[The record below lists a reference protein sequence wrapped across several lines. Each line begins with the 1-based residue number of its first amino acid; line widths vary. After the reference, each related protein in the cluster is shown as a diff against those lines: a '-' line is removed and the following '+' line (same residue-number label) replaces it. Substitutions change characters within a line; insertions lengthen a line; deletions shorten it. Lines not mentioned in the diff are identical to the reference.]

1 MSLVLVFVSLVNIAI
16 GLYVLFENPRR
27 HQNRAFAVFSICVA
41 GWVLA
46 VVACI
51 AGEGPHIAAPRLAFA
66 VGGMVPVSLA
76 VMLETLSAHSQ
87 FRPSVVTKWLIASGG
102 VMSLLS
108 FTPYLVVF
116 ASKAQGEL
124 RIVYGPLHTVF
135 GIYVVAG
142 FSLVAYRLLR
152 AYRMSQGELRLQV
165 RLLAFGLLCPALFAI
180 VTNIALP
187 GVLGT
192 SWTSTYGP
200 FASLLMMGVLAHA
213 IIRHRLMNFRIVLK
227 RGVVYLAAFF
237 VAGFVLLA
245 LLLGSNS
252 LVRDHHTVPAREI
265 MLALLVA
272 FFFSPLKDS
281 IRRAFDRYLYREPY
295 DYKQTI
301 SQASRALSTTIALP
315 ALLERLGHVVDTTLR
330 PEGYAIYLL
339 DEEDEEFGRAFG
351 AGAIEWPDRLP
362 VDTTLLTGAARE
374 GKPVFRDELRT
385 GEPVLAEMQRLGTEV
400 VIALLAEARVFGLLA
415 IGPKRSGDPYYS
427 DDADL
432 LTTLANQSA
441 VAIRNAQTHQQVLE
455 AHEYIQK
462 ILATIE
468 SGVISVS
475 ARGRIRLFNRAAEV
489 MTGTPAD
496 GLRGQPIGHLRG
508 PLGRLLEN
516 TLADGESRS
525 QIEMALPDAA
535 GQIVPLMC
543 STAPLRTSDGIL
555 TGAVAVV
562 SDLSRLKELEREKRR
577 VERLAALESIA
588 SGLVHEIR
596 NPLVAIKTFTQLLPT
611 RAGDPSFGQDVAR
624 VTDREVSRIED
635 LLGRFR
641 TLAAPPSQALVE
653 VDVAEPL
660 QATIE
665 LLRGQMEQRQ
675 IRLRYVADGPT
686 RPVLGD
692 ASQLEQLF
700 LNVCLNA
707 LEAMET
713 GGELTIRLADLCAAG
728 GTTLLVEVSD
738 TGTGIA
744 EDLLPNIF
752 NPFVTTKARGSGLG
766 LAICR
771 SIADA
776 HRATLV
782 ARNHIGR
789 PGSTFTLEFPVIVA
803 SSASTFA

>member
-1 MSLVLVFVSLVNIAI
+1 MAIGGLIPLTSVLFVNRFSPSKHGQRALALFTPVSLLLSILSVTPLVVVSLDRSDGSSRITQGPLYLAFALHVLLCFSYAI
-16 GLYVLFENPRR
+16 GLLYSRY
-27 HQNRAFAVFSICVA
+27 RAADEPLRSH
-41 GWVLA
+41 LK
-46 VVACI
+46 
-51 AGEGPHIAAPRLAFA
+51 RLLWALGIPIA
-66 VGGMVPVSLA
+66 VG
-76 VMLETLSAHSQ
+76 T
-87 FRPSVVTKWLIASGG
+87 TTN
-102 VMSLLS
+102 LLLPLFFKS
-108 FTPYLVVF
+108 YAL
-116 ASKAQGEL
+116 GN
-124 RIVYGPLHTVF
+124 YGPCFTIVM
-135 GIYVVAG
+135 VV
-142 FSLVAYRLLR
+142 V
-152 AYRMSQGELRLQV
+152 
-165 RLLAFGLLCPALFAI
+165 I
-180 VTNIALP
+180 
-187 GVLGT
+187 
-192 SWTSTYGP
+192 
-200 FASLLMMGVLAHA
+200 AHA
-213 IIRHRLMNFRIVLK
+213 IIRHRLIDVRVVIK
-227 RGVVYLAAFF
+227 QGAVYLAAFF

-245 LLLGSNS
+245 LLLRSNA
-252 LVRDHHTVPAREI
+252 LIHEQHGVPAREI
-265 MLALLVA
+265 LLALLVA
-272 FFFSPLKDS
+272 FFFGPLKS
-281 IRRAFDRYLYREPY
+281 RIQRAFDRYLYRQPY

-315 ALLERLGHVVDTTLR
+315 ALLERLGNVVDSTLR
-330 PEGYAIYLL
+330 PEGYSVYLL
-339 DEEDEEFGRAFG
+339 DEEDEEFRRAFV
-351 AGAIEWPDRLP
+351 AGSIGWPDRLP
-362 VDTTLLTGAARE
+362 VNTVLLTSPARE
-374 GKPVFRDELRT
+374 GKPVFRDEIGA
-385 GEPVLAEMQRLGTEV
+385 GEPVLAEMQQLGSEV
-400 VIALLAEARVFGLLA
+400 VIALLAEARVFGLVA

-432 LTTLANQSA
+432 LATLANQSA

-455 AHEYIQK
+455 ANEYIQK

-489 MTGTPAD
+489 MTGTPAE
-496 GLRGQPIGHLRG
+496 GVRGRPIGHLRG
-508 PLGRLLEN
+508 PLARLIDD
-516 TLADGESRS
+516 TLADGQSRS
-525 QIEMALPDAA
+525 QVELALPDAA

-543 STAPLRTSDGIL
+543 STAPLRSADGVL

-562 SDLSRLKELEREKRR
+562 SDLSRLKELEQEKRR

-596 NPLVAIKTFTQLLPT
+596 NPLVAIKTFTQLLPS

-641 TLAAPPSQALVE
+641 TLAAPPSAPLVE

-660 QATIE
+660 HATIE

-713 GGELTIRLADLCAAG
+713 GGELTIRLADLRAAG
-728 GTTLLVEVSD
+728 GTTLLVEVCD
-738 TGTGIA
+738 TGTGIP
-744 EDLLPNIF
+744 EDLLPIIF

-782 ARNHIGR
+782 ARNNVGR

-803 SSASTFA
+803 SSASTYA

>member
-1 MSLVLVFVSLVNIAI
+1 MNI
-16 GLYVLFENPRR
+16 
-27 HQNRAFAVFSICVA
+27 
-41 GWVLA
+41 
-46 VVACI
+46 
-51 AGEGPHIAAPRLAFA
+51 
-66 VGGMVPVSLA
+66 
-76 VMLETLSAHSQ
+76 
-87 FRPSVVTKWLIASGG
+87 
-102 VMSLLS
+102 
-108 FTPYLVVF
+108 
-116 ASKAQGEL
+116 
-124 RIVYGPLHTVF
+124 
-135 GIYVVAG
+135 
-142 FSLVAYRLLR
+142 
-152 AYRMSQGELRLQV
+152 
-165 RLLAFGLLCPALFAI
+165 
-180 VTNIALP
+180 
-187 GVLGT
+187 
-192 SWTSTYGP
+192 
-200 FASLLMMGVLAHA
+200 
-213 IIRHRLMNFRIVLK
+213 RIVLK
-227 RGVVYLAAFF
+227 RGVVYLAASF
-237 VAGFVLLA
+237 VAAFVFLA
-245 LLLGSNS
+245 LLLGSNA
-252 LVRDHHTVPAREI
+252 LVREQHAVPAREI
-265 MLALLVA
+265 VLALLIA
-272 FFFSPLKDS
+272 LFFGPLKDS

-315 ALLERLGHVVDTTLR
+315 ALLERLGNVVDSTQR

-339 DEEDEEFGRAFG
+339 DEEDGELPRAFQV
-351 AGAIEWPDRLP
+351 GAIAWPDRLP
-362 VDTTLLTGAARE
+362 VDTVLLTATARE
-374 GKPVFRDELRT
+374 GKPVFRDELGT
-385 GEPVLAEMQRLGTEV
+385 GDPALAEMRRLGSEV
-400 VIALLAEARVFGLLA
+400 VIALLAETRVFGLLA

-455 AHEYIQK
+455 ANEYIQK

-489 MTGTPAD
+489 MTGAPAD

-508 PLGRLLEN
+508 PLGQLLED
-516 TLADGESRS
+516 TLADGQSRS

-543 STAPLRTSDGIL
+543 STAPLRTSDGTL

-596 NPLVAIKTFTQLLPT
+596 NPLVAIKTFTQLLPS
-611 RAGDPSFGQDVAR
+611 RVGDPSFGQDVAR

-635 LLGRFR
+635 LLERFR
-641 TLAAPPSQALVE
+641 TLAVPPSRPLVE

-660 QATIE
+660 QATVE

-675 IRLRYVADGPT
+675 IRLRYVGDGPT

-728 GTTLLVEVSD
+728 GTTLLVEISD
-738 TGTGIA
+738 TGTGIPD
-744 EDLLPNIF
+744 DLLPNVF
-752 NPFVTTKARGSGLG
+752 NPFVTTKPRGSGLG

-782 ARNHIGR
+782 ARNNTGR

-803 SSASTFA
+803 SSASAYV

>member
-1 MSLVLVFVSLVNIAI
+1 
-16 GLYVLFENPRR
+16 LF
-27 HQNRAFAVFSICVA
+27 Q
-41 GWVLA
+41 
-46 VVACI
+46 
-51 AGEGPHIAAPRLAFA
+51 
-66 VGGMVPVSLA
+66 
-76 VMLETLSAHSQ
+76 
-87 FRPSVVTKWLIASGG
+87 
-102 VMSLLS
+102 
-108 FTPYLVVF
+108 
-116 ASKAQGEL
+116 
-124 RIVYGPLHTVF
+124 
-135 GIYVVAG
+135 
-142 FSLVAYRLLR
+142 
-152 AYRMSQGELRLQV
+152 
-165 RLLAFGLLCPALFAI
+165 
-180 VTNIALP
+180 
-187 GVLGT
+187 
-192 SWTSTYGP
+192 
-200 FASLLMMGVLAHA
+200 
-213 IIRHRLMNFRIVLK
+213 
-227 RGVVYLAAFF
+227 
-237 VAGFVLLA
+237 
-245 LLLGSNS
+245 
-252 LVRDHHTVPAREI
+252 
-265 MLALLVA
+265 
-272 FFFSPLKDS
+272 PLKDR
-281 IRRAFDRYLYREPY
+281 IQRAFDRYLYREPY

-339 DEEDEEFGRAFG
+339 DEEDGEFRRAFVARSIG
-351 AGAIEWPDRLP
+351 WRDPLP
-362 VDTTLLTGAARE
+362 VDTALVTATARE
-374 GKPVFRDELRT
+374 GKPVFRDELGT
-385 GEPVLAEMQRLGTEV
+385 GEPALAEMQRLGSEV
-400 VIALLAEARVFGLLA
+400 VIALLAEERVFGLLA

-455 AHEYIQK
+455 ANEYIQK

-475 ARGRIRLFNRAAEV
+475 TRGRIRLFNRAAEV

-508 PLGRLLEN
+508 PLAQLLED
-516 TLADGESRS
+516 TLADGQSRS

-535 GQIVPLMC
+535 GQVVPLMC
-543 STAPLRTSDGIL
+543 STAPLRTSDGTL

-577 VERLAALESIA
+577 VERLAALEALA

-596 NPLVAIKTFTQLLPT
+596 NPLVAIKTFTQLLPS
-611 RAGDPSFGQDVAR
+611 RVGDPSFGQDVAR

-635 LLGRFR
+635 LLERLR
-641 TLAAPPSQALVE
+641 TIAAPPSRSLVE
-653 VDVAEPL
+653 VNVAEPL
-660 QATIE
+660 RATIE

-675 IRLRYVADGPT
+675 MRLRYVADGPT

-789 PGSTFTLEFPVIVA
+789 PGSTFTLEFPVIVT